1 MKPFNRK
8 YPNSRQISNLS
19 YPGTCGFMKK
29 PEFSILLIIILIS
42 IHSLTG
48 FAFSHSEAKGR
59 SCEASLVS
67 YLFVEVDEIPCQNF
81 ASSHTTPPPGL
92 KVSNLSKDC
101 TSDKKHYTILFEI
114 SGGNPASFSV
124 IDKST
129 GKKTGSLYGGF
140 FESDLIAAGK
150 HYSFLI
156 SDGSGSEPIIVEGTH
171 SCGKATSVAV
181 DPVPEKKEGEKQ
193 KAMPDASKTAPVA
206 VDLVPEKIE
215 DKKPTAKPD
224 TGKSA
229 PEKVVVKP
237 ASTNIPKSD
246 SKPVAATP
254 KKEISKK
261 DYPPIKVFNLSRSCV
276 ENKRTYSVFFEISG
290 GNPDGYVV
298 IDNETGKATGSLFF
312 SFFESDPV
320 PSGTAYSYSV
330 FDTNGS
336 AKVLVEGSR
345 DCGGSSVNKSGTGS
359 GQLAG
364 SEQKTTP
371 KSTIASPKKTT
382 TTVSPAKST
391 NSTKSPDLPI
401 EIKYSNN
408 SIQHVLKVRSLSKNC
423 TDDGANYTLL
433 FEITGGIPSAYK
445 VIDNSTKKPTGSL
458 FAGFFESDLIPSGTV
473 FSYSIFDTNGSDT
486 TVIEGSHTCGKTSKL
501 ASFFSKGKNKDKETK
516 NEKSTKKGGGKK
528 SMNSDY
534 AASLFADGP
543 GYDELSIFIDVPP
556 VGGGEI
562 DVVIKDQ
569 DVYLPIV
576 DLFDFLKVKN
586 VPSHG
591 LDSISGFFINQ
602 TATFVIDRIN
612 NKIEYDG
619 NVYELKPDD
628 LIRTDWNLYLNGDV
642 LGEVFG
648 LNCKFSFRNMSV
660 KVLTKLELPVIRE
673 MRRAEMRQN
682 LKHLTGEIK
691 TDTTIKRRYPFFYM
705 GVADWSANVTEQINE
720 RSEARVNLS
729 LGSVIAG
736 GEASASL
743 NFNSHSEFTEKQQ
756 YYLWRRVNNDRKVLR
771 QVKAGKIAPGATSS
785 IFNPVVGAQITNTP
799 TTFRRSF
806 GSYTLS
812 DVTEPGWIVEL
823 YVNNVMI
830 DYVKADA
837 AGFFSFEVPLV
848 YGNSLVRLKFYGPW
862 GEERTR
868 EQNVTIPFSFI
879 PVNQLEYTL
888 SAGVVEDT
896 IHSRFSKANIN
907 YGLARRITLGAGVEY
922 LSSVTTGPI
931 MPYMTGTF
939 RVASN
944 ILLMGEYNH
953 GIRSRGSLSYRL
965 PSSIQINIDYS
976 KYDEG
981 QKAINYSYLEERKI
995 SVSAPIRLHHFNA
1008 YNRISISQL
1017 VLPTSK
1023 FTNSEWLFSGSLYKM
1038 NMNITT
1044 YAFFIPK
1051 NNPYVYSFY
1060 ALSYRLP
1067 RDYTMSAQVQYGYG
1081 DNKLIS
1087 AKVGMEKRVFK
1098 HGFLQLS
1105 YEQNFKSNLY
1115 MGEIGFRYDFDFAQ
1129 TGFSSRQSENATTLV
1144 QYARGSLIYD
1154 RKTKYLDADKLSS
1167 VSKGGI
1173 TFIPFID
1180 KNGNGKLDDGEPRI
1194 PGLNLRTTGGRI
1206 ERSEK
1211 DTIIRV
1217 LGLEPYTEYF
1227 ISLDQNS
1234 LDNIAWRL
1242 KYKTLTVAVV
1252 PNMLKTIEVPIYVVG
1267 EAAGTVMMDK
1277 KGELYGLSRVIINFY
1292 DKDNNFVGKTL
1303 SEDDGYFSYFGLE
1316 PGPYTARVD
1325 EKQLGKLNLMAT
1337 PDKVKCKIASVLDGD
1352 YVDGLDFVI
1361 EAKQREEAEEV
1372 D

>member
-1 MKPFNRK
+1 MVHCSVIGKSPHNT
-8 YPNSRQISNLS
+8 PSLHHSNLN
-19 YPGTCGFMKK
+19 YPGAFGLMKK
-29 PEFSILLIIILIS
+29 TGLSFLLLIILIGIS
-42 IHSLTG
+42 SLSG
-48 FAFSHSEAKGR
+48 FAFSHSKSKGS
-59 SCEASLVS
+59 SCETSLAS
-67 YLFVEVDEIPCQNF
+67 YPIVEIAEIPCHNF
-81 ASSHTTPPPGL
+81 GFVQTAPPTGL

-101 TSDKKHYTILFEI
+101 TPDKKQYTVLFEI
-114 SGGNPASFSV
+114 SGGNPAAYSV

-129 GKKTGSLYGGF
+129 GKKTGSLFGGF
-140 FESDLIAAGK
+140 FESNLIAAGK
-150 HYSFLI
+150 PYSFLI
-156 SDGSGSEPIIVEGTH
+156 SDGSGTEPILVEGTH
-171 SCGKATSVAV
+171 SCGQAPSVPV
-181 DPVPEKKEGEKQ
+181 DPI
-193 KAMPDASKTAPVA
+193 
-206 VDLVPEKIE
+206 PEKIE
-215 DKKPTAKPD
+215 DKKPKAVPEA
-224 TGKSA
+224 GKQA
-229 PEKVVVKP
+229 PGKEVVKP
-237 ASTNIPKSD
+237 ASTNIPIS
-246 SKPVAATP
+246 SSNSVAATA
-254 KKEISKK
+254 KKEISEK
-261 DYPPIKVFNLSRSCV
+261 DYPPIKIFNLSRSCV
-276 ENKRTYSVFFEISG
+276 ENKGTYSVFFEISG

-298 IDNETGKATGSLFF
+298 TDNATGKATGSLFF
-312 SFFESDPV
+312 SFFESDPI
-320 PSGTAYSYSV
+320 PSGTAYSYSI

-345 DCGGSSVNKSGTGS
+345 DCGGSLVNKTGTGS
-359 GQLAG
+359 NQLAG
-364 SEQKTTP
+364 NEQKTKQKPTITTP
-371 KSTIASPKKTT
+371 TKTT
-382 TTVSPAKST
+382 TAVTPAKGT
-391 NSTKSPDLPI
+391 NSSNKPDLPI

-408 SIQHVLKVRSLSKNC
+408 TIQHVLKVRNLSKNC
-423 TDDGANYTLL
+423 TDDGANYMLL
-433 FEITGGIPSAYK
+433 FEITGGIPSAYR
-445 VIDNSTKKPTGSL
+445 VIDNSTRKPTGSL
-458 FAGFFESDLIPSGTV
+458 LAGFFESDLIPSGEA

-486 TVIEGSHTCGKTSKL
+486 TIIKGSHSCGKQSKL
-501 ASFFSKGKNKDKETK
+501 ANFFSKGKKKDKPEKK
-516 NEKSTKKGGGKK
+516 NKESKKA
-528 SMNSDY
+528 MNSDY
-534 AASLFADGP
+534 AASLFADDP

-691 TDTTIKRRYPFFYM
+691 TDTTIKRRYPFFYL
-705 GVADWSANVTEQINE
+705 GVADWSANITEQVNQ
-720 RSEARVNLS
+720 RSEARLNLS

-743 NFNSHSEFTEKQQ
+743 NYNSHSEFTEKQQ

-771 QVKAGKIAPGATSS
+771 QVKAGKIAPGAISS

-812 DVTEPGWIVEL
+812 DMTEPGWIVEL

-896 IHSRFSKANIN
+896 IHSRFSKASIN

-1017 VLPTSK
+1017 VLPTTK

-1067 RDYTMSAQVQYGYG
+1067 RDYTISAQVQYGYG

-1087 AKVGMEKRVFK
+1087 SKVGMEKRVFK

-1105 YEQNFKSNLY
+1105 YEQNYKSNLY

-1180 KNGNGKLDDGEPRI
+1180 KNGNGKLDDGEPRVS
-1194 PGLNLRTTGGRI
+1194 GLNLRTTGGRI

-1211 DTIIRV
+1211 DTMIRV
-1217 LGLEPYTEYF
+1217 VGLEPYTEYF

-1267 EAAGTVMMDK
+1267 EAAGTVMMEK
-1277 KGELYGLSRVIINFY
+1277 KGELYGLSRVIVNFY

-1325 EKQLGKLNLMAT
+1325 EKQLGKLNMEAKPSMAKF
-1337 PDKVKCKIASVLDGD
+1337 KVASVLDGD
-1352 YVDGLDFVI
+1352 YVDGMDFVI
-1361 EAKQREEAEEV
+1361 EIKTREEAEVTDDEE
-1372 D
+1372 